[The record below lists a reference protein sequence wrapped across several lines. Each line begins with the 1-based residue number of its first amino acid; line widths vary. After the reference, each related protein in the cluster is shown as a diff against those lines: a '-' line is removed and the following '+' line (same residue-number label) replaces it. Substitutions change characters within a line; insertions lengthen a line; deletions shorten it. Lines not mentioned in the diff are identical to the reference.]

1 LAEWLLGQPFR
12 SVAKTFQVRVWLD
25 LRRAW
30 DTLDPPERAR
40 VGGLLPAAA
49 ALDRDGAL
57 A

>member
-1 LAEWLLGQPFR
+1 
-12 SVAKTFQVRVWLD
+12 VRVWLD